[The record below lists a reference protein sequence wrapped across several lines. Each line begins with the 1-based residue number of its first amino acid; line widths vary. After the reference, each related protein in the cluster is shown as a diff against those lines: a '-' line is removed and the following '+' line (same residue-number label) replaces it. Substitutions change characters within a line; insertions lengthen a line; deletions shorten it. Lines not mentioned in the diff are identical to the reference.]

1 MYASFHSLSDIEGV
15 QQALLSF
22 LPVDLALVFALDC
35 LHAEGVP
42 QRFQQSGLDGQIL
55 FVLLF
60 SLDNFDA
67 CLQHILGLLQ
77 LLELHLDFGR
87 INQHLCIL
95 RTRLPVNLA
104 NDLQAFFLEGPRYFI
119 LSFRMVC
126 HRQAVQ

>member
-1 MYASFHSLSDIEGV
+1 MDTAFHSLSDIEGV

-22 LPVDLALVFALDC
+22 LSVNLALVFALDC

-42 QRFQQSGLDGQIL
+42 QRLQQSGFDCEIF

-60 SLDNFDA
+60 SLDDLDA

-77 LLELHLDFGR
+77 LLELHFDLGR
-87 INQHLCIL
+87 IDQHLRIL
-95 RTRLPVNLA
+95 WTRLPVNLA
-104 NDLQAFFLEGPRYFI
+104 NDLQAFFLEGPRYFV

-126 HRQAVQ
+126 HREAVQ